1 MRALIQRV
9 TEASVTVEDEV
20 VGAIERGLLILL
32 GVGQDDT
39 AATIAPLA
47 DKIVNLR
54 IFSDEDGKFN
64 LALGDVGGA
73 ALVVSQFTLFADTR
87 KGRRP
92 SFVQAAP
99 PTQAEPLVEQL
110 VAALRERGIPVATGR
125 FGASM
130 QVRLIND
137 GPVTIWLDTAEQ
149 RAPRPQPDA

>member
-9 TEASVTVEDEV
+9 SEASVTVEGEV
-20 VGAIERGLLILL
+20 VGSIERGLLILL

-39 AATIAPLA
+39 ADAVAPLA

-54 IFSDEDGKFN
+54 IFSDADGKFN
-64 LALGDVGGA
+64 LALGAVGGA

-99 PTQAEPLVEQL
+99 PELAEPLVERFC
-110 VAALRERGIPVATGR
+110 AALRARGIRVATGR

-130 QVRLIND
+130 QVRLLND
-137 GPVTIWLDTAEQ
+137 GPVTIWLDTADQ
-149 RAPRPQPDA
+149 RAGRS

>member
-1 MRALIQRV
+1 MRALLQRV
-9 TEASVTVEDEV
+9 TQASVTVDGEI
-20 VGAIERGLLILL
+20 VGAMGRGLLILL

-39 AATIAPLA
+39 AAEVEPLA
-47 DKIVNLR
+47 DKIANLR
-54 IFSDEDGKFN
+54 IFSDAGGKFN

-99 PTQAEPLVEQL
+99 PEQAAPLVEQFC
-110 VAALRERGIPVATGR
+110 AALRARGLEVATGR

-130 QVRLIND
+130 QVQLIND
-137 GPVTIWLDTAEQ
+137 GPVTIWLDTA
-149 RAPRPQPDA
+149 RG